1 MSSNPSQN
9 DAAEFDAS
17 GANKSRKKGFL
28 ALAAAIV
35 IAGGSYGAY
44 WYLVGSRYISTD
56 NAYTAA
62 EIAEVTPAIGG
73 IIASV
78 NVVDTQ
84 YVNKGEVL
92 VQIEDTDAQ
101 IAVDQAQAN
110 LALAERRVRSYL
122 ANDEGLN
129 AQVAAQ
135 KSNEARAKAQ
145 LNAAK
150 ADFERAKIDLTRR
163 EDLVRSG
170 SVSGEELSNA
180 RTAFEQSQANLN
192 AAKAFLAQAQAN
204 RLSTIGAQKANA
216 AMTDNTTVENNPE
229 VLAAKARLHQAQINL
244 ERTVIR
250 APISG
255 IVAKRQVQVGRQ
267 VQMGTPLMTV
277 VPVQNIYVDA
287 NFKEVELSEV
297 KIGLPVSITADLYGD
312 EVTYH
317 GVVAGVSGGTGS
329 AFSMIPAQNATGNWI
344 KVVQRLPVRIEL
356 DPEDLQAHPLQVGLS
371 MQVTIDTKADVNKQT
386 IAQYRASKLSEQG

>member
-1 MSSNPSQN
+1 
-9 DAAEFDAS
+9 
-17 GANKSRKKGFL
+17 
-28 ALAAAIV
+28 
-35 IAGGSYGAY
+35 
-44 WYLVGSRYISTD
+44 VGSRYISTD